1 MEIWEFQTGVEQHND
16 VVFEVDLRLV
26 FGQTESQSIELQRNH
41 EGCWFGRRESL
52 VWYLYLSSL
61 WLSRI
66 SWNWNLLIVKKS
78 DETFLKIVF
87 SVFFDSYLDRFSL
100 SKFHDFIRSSLNGLV
115 RKPKRPE
122 LNCLLTSRI
131 NVVGISSAELQL
143 MVVFSWK
150 DESLAGLFAFI
161 CVEIVEMG
169 AVKTLLEEHTLFTTH
184 RFGTREASQRVSI
197 IPLRTFRAERTVQDT
212 LTCWASRAGHPIN
225 ASSAARVTFLS
236 YSYLLKQVFSKS

>member
-16 VVFEVDLRLV
+16 VVFEIDLRLV

-161 CVEIVEMG
+161 CVEIVEMWTL
-169 AVKTLLEEHTLFTTH
+169 KTLLEEHTMFTQH
-184 RFGTREASQRVSI
+184 SFGTRE
-197 IPLRTFRAERTVQDT
+197 TFTT
-212 LTCWASRAGHPIN
+212 LC
-225 ASSAARVTFLS
+225 
-236 YSYLLKQVFSKS
+236 